1 MLRKT
6 TRLFAI
12 LAVIFAS
19 TIHLLFSQEQRPIL
33 TFKTAQKILAGS
45 IAFADSSKLSMAIAV
60 YDNYGQ
66 LISFAKMDGT
76 SVSVG
81 KVAQWKG
88 LSASIYQFSTEETG
102 KWKVPS
108 APDIATVPG
117 GIPIKTKEG
126 FVIGAI
132 GVSGSASSV
141 DVKCAEA
148 GLKAAGLF
156 LPTKK

>member
-6 TRLFAI
+6 TLLFAFI
-12 LAVIFAS
+12 AFTS
-19 TIHLLFSQEQRPIL
+19 TIHPLFAQEQRPIL
-33 TFKTAQKILAGS
+33 NFMTAQKILGGS
-45 IAFADSSKLSMAIAV
+45 LAFADSSKLSMAIAI
-60 YDNYGQ
+60 YDSHGQ
-66 LISFAKMDGT
+66 LICFAKMDG
-76 SVSVG
+76 SSMSVG

-102 KWKVPS
+102 KWNVPT

-156 LPTKK
+156 HSTKK